1 MRRRMVPHI
10 FGWFTMSAAWV
21 IMIVIPRTRTRSQ
34 RNPATVPTYRV
45 QVHLEWAKL
54 DLAEIT
60 DRVIPDWVNAA
71 VRISRTQTTHTLCF
85 YESIDLQ

>member
-21 IMIVIPRTRTRSQ
+21 IMI
-34 RNPATVPTYRV
+34 
-45 QVHLEWAKL
+45 VHLEWAKL

-71 VRISRTQTTHTLCF
+71 VRISRTQTTHTLYF